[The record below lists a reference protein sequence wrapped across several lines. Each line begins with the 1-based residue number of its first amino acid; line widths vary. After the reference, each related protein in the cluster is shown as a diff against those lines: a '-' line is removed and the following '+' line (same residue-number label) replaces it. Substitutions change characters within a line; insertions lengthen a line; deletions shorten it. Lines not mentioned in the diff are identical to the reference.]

1 MEKFKQSIA
10 TLEKEMAALKDE
22 LASIKGSSPARENA
36 HYVAAGTEFGEYSLE
51 ELDTFRFKYV
61 VSNGPGNIS
70 YYSYTLTNP
79 TTGLSAFSTQYIP
92 VEPDA
97 FESYVMKGAPLGLT
111 PENRK
116 CLESKLWEFAKI
128 PDVSKENR
136 KNFVFSTSIVIPF
149 RPRGATAT
157 SSLTQNYK
165 ILPHVSFY
173 VTPFMNTDT
182 TVEIKELTTK
192 QVIFKINYGH
202 GGNTTSPD
210 LKLHY
215 AISGIV
221 VETELI

>member
-10 TLEKEMAALKDE
+10 NLEKEMADLKAE
-22 LASIKGSSPARENA
+22 LASIKGSQPIAGNT
-36 HYVAAGTEFGEYSLE
+36 HYVSSGSEFGEYSLE

-79 TTGLSAFSTQYIP
+79 TPGISGFSTQYIP

-111 PENRK
+111 VENRK
-116 CLESKLWEFAKI
+116 CLESKLWEFAKLA
-128 PDVSKENR
+128 DNSKGNR
-136 KNFVFSTSIVIPF
+136 NNFIFSTTIVIP
-149 RPRGATAT
+149 
-157 SSLTQNYK
+157 LTQTYK
-165 ILPHVSFY
+165 IIPHVSFY

-192 QVIFKINYGH
+192 QVTFKINYGH
-202 GGNTTSPD
+202 RGNTSPD

-215 AISGIV
+215 AISGIAQ
-221 VETELI
+221 EANLI

>member
-10 TLEKEMAALKDE
+10 TLEKEMASLKDE

-116 CLESKLWEFAKI
+116 CLESKLWEFAKL

-136 KNFVFSTSIVIPF
+136 KNFVFSTTIVIP
-149 RPRGATAT
+149 
-157 SSLTQNYK
+157 LTQIYK

-173 VTPFMNTDT
+173 ITPFMNTDT

>member
-10 TLEKEMAALKDE
+10 TLEKEIADLKTE
-22 LASIKGSSPARENA
+22 LAAIKGAVPVAGNT
-36 HYVAAGTEFGEYSLE
+36 HYVSSDSEFGEYSLE
-51 ELDTFRFKYV
+51 ELDTYRFKYV

-79 TTGLSAFSTQYIP
+79 TPGISGFSTQYIP

-116 CLESKLWEFAKI
+116 CLESKLWEFAKL

-136 KNFVFSTSIVIPF
+136 KNFVFSTTIVIP
-149 RPRGATAT
+149 
-157 SSLTQNYK
+157 LTQTYK

-173 VTPFMNTDT
+173 ITPFMNTDT

-192 QVIFKINYGH
+192 QVTFKINYGH
-202 GGNTTSPD
+202 GGNATSPY

-215 AISGIV
+215 GISGIV
-221 VETELI
+221 AQAEADLI

>member
-1 MEKFKQSIA
+1 
-10 TLEKEMAALKDE
+10 MASLKDE

-116 CLESKLWEFAKI
+116 CLESKLWEFAKL

-136 KNFVFSTSIVIPF
+136 KNFVFSTTIVIP
-149 RPRGATAT
+149 
-157 SSLTQNYK
+157 LTQIYK

-173 VTPFMNTDT
+173 ITPFMNTDT